1 MQGRGGGVGGA
12 PLLVEGSI
20 ALLALSQS
28 KILMEKH
35 LVQYP
40 DNFKYLNFF
49 FLFFFL
55 YRENRGKFDFSHW
68 GRCC

>member
-1 MQGRGGGVGGA
+1 MQGRGVGGGA
-12 PLLVEGSI
+12 PLLAEGSI

-28 KILMEKH
+28 NILMEKH
-35 LVQYP
+35 LVQYSN
-40 DNFKYLNFF
+40 NFKYFKKNF

-55 YRENRGKFDFSHW
+55 YRENRGNFDFSHW